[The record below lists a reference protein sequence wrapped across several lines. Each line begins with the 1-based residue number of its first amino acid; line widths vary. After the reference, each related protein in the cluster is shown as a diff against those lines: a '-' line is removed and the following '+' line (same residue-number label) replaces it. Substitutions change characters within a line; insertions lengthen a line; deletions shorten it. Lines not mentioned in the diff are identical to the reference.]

1 MKPIKLVMS
10 AFGPY
15 ASRAEVDFE
24 VFGDKGIFLV
34 TGDTGA
40 GKTTIF
46 DAITF
51 ALFNKTSGMDREVN
65 TVRSDFAD
73 VKDETFVE
81 FTFSHMGREYKIVR
95 HPAYTVSKVKGT
107 GEITKTSKA
116 AKADFIRFPDTPISG
131 TRQVN
136 EAVEE
141 LLRIN
146 YDQFKQISMIA
157 QGEFRKVLNA
167 DPKTRGEI
175 LQKIFLTNG
184 YEKMGFIME
193 NRSKAAH
200 GELANIFR
208 SIDQYFETVEC
219 GGDNSLNTELK
230 ELKQA
235 SASGKSQYFVEKK
248 IKLIENILEQDT
260 LEEKEYTEEVDKQ
273 SKYIEIKSKEHVL
286 INSVNSL
293 FDKYDT
299 ACKER
304 ELLNNEKESIDQ
316 IMDQVIVGKKALY
329 DVKPVYDN
337 YIAAKK
343 QFADSE
349 INKSQCQAET
359 EEKEKAYISAQE
371 ALKSSESRKTEAE
384 EKREKAVLLKQDEP
398 LYLKHDE
405 LVENSTKIETAIN
418 TTKKR
423 MSNKETVLHEKEE
436 LLSKHELRK
445 RELEDSEQKYVA
457 KKFECD
463 QLEKKKNSLD
473 EYINKIYPTLKKEKQ
488 TVLALQEKYIKAR
501 DRYDLINREYVEK
514 EKLFEASRAGIIA
527 LKLVAGMP
535 CPVCGSTEHPMPA
548 TLTED
553 NVTEE
558 DIQSLKESLDAAL
571 EVKNSTNLKA
581 AEKVAAYNEA
591 ENNFCVGVSKILNQ
605 EIGDAFDALVEKA
618 KQEYLLTVKILS
630 DELVDLERLDRDK
643 KEYRQLDKII
653 SECKAEKDAVSKE
666 IEQLNQDIQI
676 KEKEFASLKGQI
688 DGMKSLQYKNL
699 EAAQKARRTIEAEVK
714 SIFDDIDAKQK
725 KLEFSKEQRSIS
737 KTNLENAFVHN
748 EKAKTLFEEK
758 SVEYTSKLGETGF
771 ADEKMFLKAILSKD
785 ELVNKELKL
794 QDYEQRIAANK
805 AMLEMAQK
813 DIEGKERIDETE
825 IKKELSDAKRR
836 LIQLQDALNSCHHRK
851 INNETA
857 LNKITKQFEK
867 GKDKLEEVN
876 ILSSLADM
884 LRGKTAGSNRTSLE
898 TYVQIAGFD
907 GIIHAANK
915 RLQPMSGGQYQL
927 YRHEDLES
935 KKNVALNLD
944 ILDNYTGKKRPVS
957 TLSGGESFLASLS
970 LALGLSD
977 RVSAN
982 AGGIKIDTL
991 FIDEGFG
998 TLDEKSLNDALGM
1011 LYDLSDSNK
1020 LIGIIS
1026 HREELK
1032 EVLPKKLVI
1041 KKTNKG
1047 SQISVDLGI

>member
-1 MKPIKLVMS
+1 MKPIKLIMS

-15 ASRAEVDFE
+15 ASKAEVDFE
-24 VFGDKGIFLV
+24 AFGDKGIFLV

-51 ALFNKTSGMDREVN
+51 ALFNKTSGMDRDVN
-65 TVRSDFAD
+65 TVRSDFAEA
-73 VKDETFVE
+73 KDETFVE

-95 HPAYTVSKVKGT
+95 HPAYTVPKLKGT
-107 GEITKTSKA
+107 GETTKA

-175 LQKIFLTNG
+175 LQKIFVTDG

-193 NRSKAAH
+193 KRSKAAH

-219 GGDNSLNTELK
+219 GVDNSLNAELTELK
-230 ELKQA
+230 KA
-235 SASGKSQYFVEKK
+235 SASGKAQYYVEKK
-248 IKLIENILEQDT
+248 IKLIDKILEQDT
-260 LEEKEYTEEVDKQ
+260 IEEKEYIEEVDKQ
-273 SKYIEIKSKEHVL
+273 SELIEKKSNEYAL

-293 FDKYDT
+293 FDKYDA
-299 ACKER
+299 ACKEK
-304 ELLNNEKESIDQ
+304 ELLYNEKESIDKIKEQ
-316 IMDQVIVGKKALY
+316 IIVGKKALY
-329 DVKPVYDN
+329 EVKPIYDN
-337 YIAAKK
+337 YIVAKK
-343 QFADSE
+343 EFSDSE
-349 INKSQCQAET
+349 LNKSKCQTET
-359 EEKEKAYISAQE
+359 EKKEAAYILAKE
-371 ALKSSESRKTEAE
+371 ALESSESRKTEAE
-384 EKREKAVLLKQDEP
+384 EKREKALLLKQDEP

-405 LVENSTKIETAIN
+405 LVENSTKVETAIK
-418 TTKKR
+418 TTKKTL
-423 MSNKETVLHEKEE
+423 SEKEAILHKKE
-436 LLSKHELRK
+436 ALYDKYELRK
-445 RELEDSEQKYVA
+445 KELADSEQKYVVKEMECNQLDA
-457 KKFECD
+457 KKT
-463 QLEKKKNSLD
+463 SLG
-473 EYINKIYPTLKKEKQ
+473 EYINKTYPKLKKEMQ
-488 TVLALQEKYIKAR
+488 TVVLLQEKYRKAR
-501 DRYDLINREYVEK
+501 DQYDSINGEYVEK

-535 CPVCGSTEHPMPA
+535 CPVCGSKEHPMPA

-553 NVTEE
+553 NITEE
-558 DIQSLKESLDAAL
+558 ELQTLKDSLEAAL
-571 EVKNSTNLKA
+571 EAKNSANLKA

-591 ENNFCVGVSKILNQ
+591 ENNFCIDVSKMLNQ
-605 EIGDAFDALVEKA
+605 EMVDDFDGLIEKA
-618 KQEYLLTVKILS
+618 KQEYSLTVKVLS
-630 DELVDLERLDRDK
+630 DEMTTLERLDSDI
-643 KEYRQLDKII
+643 KEYRQLDQVI
-653 SECKAEKDAVSKE
+653 SECKDEKEAVSKE
-666 IEQLNQDIQI
+666 IEELNKNIQL

-688 DGMKSLQYKNL
+688 DGMKPLQYKNL
-699 EAAQKARRTIEAEVK
+699 ETAQKARKSIETEVK
-714 SIFDDIDAKQK
+714 SIFDDIDEKQK
-725 KLEFSKEQRSIS
+725 KLELSKEQRSVS
-737 KTNLENAFVHN
+737 QTNLENALIQN
-748 EKAKTLFEEK
+748 EKAKALFEEK
-758 SVEYTSKLGETGF
+758 SVEYRRTLEETGF
-771 ADEKMFLKAILSKD
+771 TDETMFLNSIVTKK
-785 ELVNKELKL
+785 ELENKELKL

-825 IKKELSDAKRR
+825 IKNELSDAKRR
-836 LIQLQDALNSCHHRK
+836 LVQLQDGLNTCNHRK
-851 INNETA
+851 TNNETA
-857 LNKITKQFEK
+857 LHKITEQFEK

-876 ILSSLADM
+876 MLSELADM
-884 LRGKTAGSNRTSLE
+884 LRGKTAGANRTSLE

-927 YRHEDLES
+927 YRHEDLNS

-944 ILDNYTGKKRPVS
+944 ILDNYTGKKRPVC

-1011 LYDLSDSNK
+1011 LYNLSDSNK